1 MLTLSFL
8 AAISHMEEKLF
19 DVVLL
24 NLELQENKSRYNKCF
39 ITAETKSY
47 KNPSVALGSICS
59 EGDTKSLFISLYM
72 EVTNTLIK
80 I

>member
-1 MLTLSFL
+1 MTLSFL

-19 DVVLL
+19 DVVL

-39 ITAETKSY
+39 ITAETKRY
-47 KNPSVALGSICS
+47 KNPSVDLGSICS

>member
-1 MLTLSFL
+1 MLSEKFPFLTQENVKDVLTLSFL

-39 ITAETKSY
+39 ITAETSY
-47 KNPSVALGSICS
+47 KSPSVALGSIC
-59 EGDTKSLFISLYM
+59 K
-72 EVTNTLIK
+72 IK
-80 I
+80 HYYG

>member
-1 MLTLSFL
+1 MSKSFL
-8 AAISHMEEKLF
+8 AAISHMEEKLL

-24 NLELQENKSRYNKCF
+24 NLELQETKSRYNRCF

-47 KNPSVALGSICS
+47 KSPSVDLGSICS
-59 EGDTKSLFISLYM
+59 DTKSLFISLYM
-72 EVTNTLIK
+72 KITNTLIK

>member
-1 MLTLSFL
+1 
-8 AAISHMEEKLF
+8 MEEKLF

-39 ITAETKSY
+39 ITAETSY
-47 KNPSVALGSICS
+47 KSPSVALGSICS

>member
-1 MLTLSFL
+1 
-8 AAISHMEEKLF
+8 MEEKLL

-24 NLELQENKSRYNKCF
+24 NLELQENKSGYNKCF

-47 KNPSVALGSICS
+47 KSPSVDLGSICS
-59 EGDTKSLFISLYM
+59 EGDTKPLFISLYM
-72 EVTNTLIK
+72 KVTNTLIK

>member
-1 MLTLSFL
+1 MTLSFL

-19 DVVLL
+19 DVVL

-47 KNPSVALGSICS
+47 KNPSVDLGSICS

-72 EVTNTLIK
+72 KVTNTLIK